1 MRKRWV
7 WIAISRTTMQVLC
20 FVVGGRNDKTCRKI
34 IQEIKQYSHSEYCTD
49 GWDSYSKFIDPQK
62 HTISKA
68 ETYSI
73 EGFNSVVRHFL
84 KRFCR
89 KTKCYSKSVD
99 MIVGSLNLL
108 FHKWNNERAA
118 QII

>member
-1 MRKRWV
+1 MKKKWV
-7 WIAISRTTMQVLC
+7 WIAISQITMQVVC
-20 FVVGGRNDKTCRKI
+20 FTVGGRNDKTCKKFI
-34 IQEIKQYSHSEYCTD
+34 GKLKQYSHCEYCTD
-49 GWDSYSKFIDPQK
+49 AWSSYAKFIEKEK
-62 HTISKA
+62 HVISKA

-99 MIVGSLNLL
+99 MIECSLNLL
-108 FHKWNNERAA
+108 FHKWNNQKAS
-118 QII
+118 QFI

>member
-1 MRKRWV
+1 MRKKWI
-7 WIAISRTTMQVLC
+7 WIAISRATMQVLC
-20 FVVGGRNDKTCRKI
+20 FVVGARTDKSCKKLI
-34 IQEIKQYSHSEYCTD
+34 EQLSKYSHSEYCTD
-49 GWDSYSKFIDPQK
+49 AWSSYAKCIEQNK

-99 MIVGSLNLL
+99 MIECSLNLL
-108 FHKWNNERAA
+108 FHKWNNKRKT
-118 QII
+118 QFI